1 MVSDHDIAQVRSFN
15 RLVARQV
22 GALSDRYMGHRP
34 LGELR
39 VLFEIGAHDATPR
52 DIRVRLGLDSGYV
65 SRVIGSL
72 RRDGLVTSEPDPH
85 DRRTRRLRVTAA
97 GRAEMAE
104 LDRLTD
110 GLVAST
116 LTALTDEQQAQYV
129 RAAREMRRLLA
140 IAMVSITPEDPL
152 SPDAR
157 WCLDHY
163 FAELAER
170 FEEGFDPRRTLPA
183 TNLDAFLVAR
193 VAGQPAACGGV
204 KTLGPGVGEIVRMW
218 VDRPHRGLGIG
229 ARLLVALESEIAA
242 RGHRVIRLYTNRALA
257 EAQAMYR
264 AHGYVEIDRYN
275 ADPVATNFFE
285 KRLGDH
291 AG

>member
-1 MVSDHDIAQVRSFN
+1 MVREQDIAQIRSFN

-22 GALSDRYMGHRP
+22 GALTDRHLGRRP

-65 SRVIGSL
+65 ARVTGSL
-72 RRDGLVTSEPDPH
+72 QRDGLVTSEPDPR

-110 GLVAST
+110 EHVEST
-116 LTALTDEQQAQYV
+116 LAALTAEQQAQLV
-129 RAAREMRRLLA
+129 RAAAEVRRLLA
-140 IAMVSITPEDPL
+140 IAMVSIAPEDQ
-152 SPDAR
+152 SSADAR

-170 FEEGFDPRRTLPA
+170 FEEPFDPRRTLP
-183 TNLDAFLVAR
+183 TGELDVFLVAR
-193 VAGQPAACGGV
+193 LSGQPAACGAL
-204 KTLGPGVGEIVRMW
+204 KTLHPGVGELMRMW
-218 VDRPHRGLGIG
+218 VDRPHRGLGI
-229 ARLLVALESEIAA
+229 ATRLLAALEDCARA
-242 RGHRVIRLYTNRALA
+242 RGHHAVRLYTNRALA

-264 AHGYVEIDRYN
+264 AHGYVEIARYN
-275 ADPVATNFFE
+275 DDPYANHFFE
-285 KRLGDH
+285 KRLD
-291 AG
+291 